1 MEFLIELIMELVL
14 EGASE
19 TAKCSKVPKP
29 LRIAAAVLV
38 MLFFAAVLGV
48 IALTGVLAFKS
59 NVLLSVAVFA
69 LDVLLAVLLVR
80 KIIKEVRKA
89 KKGK

>member
-1 MEFLIELIMELVL
+1 MEIVL

-48 IALTGVLAFKS
+48 IALTGVLALKTS
-59 NVLLSVAVFA
+59 VLLSAAVFA

>member
-1 MEFLIELIMELVL
+1 MELVL

-48 IALTGVLAFKS
+48 IALTGVLALKTS
-59 NVLLSVAVFA
+59 VLLSAAVFA